1 MTWTSARDANPT
13 ALVSLLLE
21 RSGSVVPAATAT
33 VATLTSGL
41 LPTGALRPVATN
53 VALPPARRS
62 TVVAIVPV
70 PDGDVHLDPLL
81 AVHVH
86 VTPVNGTGNESVT
99 EAPTAVLGP
108 LLTTATVHVNEV
120 PAAAAGTLGVFVNE
134 RSATTDD
141 VSVAVPVSF
150 AAFGST
156 GVLDWRVAVLTRV
169 PGSVTRPVTVNI
181 SVRVAGTAP
190 SVQMPVPAS

>member
-1 MTWTSARDANPT
+1 M
-13 ALVSLLLE
+13 
-21 RSGSVVPAATAT
+21 
-33 VATLTSGL
+33 
-41 LPTGALRPVATN
+41 
-53 VALPPARRS
+53 
-62 TVVAIVPV
+62 AIGPV
-70 PDGDVHLDPLL
+70 PDGDAHLDPLL

-86 VTPVNGTGNESVT
+86 VTPVNGPGNESAT

-108 LLTTATVHVNEV
+108 LLTTATVHVNAV

-169 PGSVTRPVTVNI
+169 PGSVTRPVTVSI
-181 SVRVAGTAP
+181 SVPVAGTAP